1 MTLVSWGPPDGLEV
15 VITWLEVLGEVRDDR
30 PTGAVLPYRM
40 VSRISGPFDGLVDM
54 GLYSVHTFAATK
66 ALAQSESE
74 QTHRRMEYLVSRFAG
89 QQKVVISGGREVQAD
104 NVETVEYPF
113 WTQWDANNS
122 IHRFVGTYRVD
133 LRIMTA

>member
-1 MTLVSWGPPDGLEV
+1 MTLVSWSPPDGLEV
-15 VITWLEVLGEVRDDR
+15 LITWLGILGEVRDDR
-30 PTGAVLPYRM
+30 PTGGVLPYRM
-40 VSRISGPFDGLVDM
+40 VNRISGPFDGLVDH
-54 GLYSVHTFAATK
+54 GLYSISTFAATK

-74 QTHRRMEYLVSRFAG
+74 LTHRRMEYLVGQFTG

-113 WTQWDANNS
+113 WTQWVQDNS